1 MLVPVHQVVP
11 GSEGHQVCVV
21 GGGWDGHRPGTAH
34 VGVAQLVGE
43 GLQLISCEVVLIP
56 QHVVVRGT
64 GCALTNKQNFQNRNF
79 ILQWLECKDCIH
91 SNLSHDKSGTQ
102 R

>member
-21 GGGWDGHRPGTAH
+21 GGGWDGHRPGAAH

-43 GLQLISCEVVLIP
+43 GLELIGCEVVLIP

-64 GCALTNKQNFQNRNF
+64 GCALTNKQTSK
-79 ILQWLECKDCIH
+79 LELELRIRISFYND
-91 SNLSHDKSGTQ
+91 
-102 R
+102 RV